1 MINVPIDFKFLSGFK
16 FFNVIMP
23 LSKKNDDKLF
33 LSFTGN
39 ETLFAYEK
47 LLINLL
53 NDMRVDKALSAS
65 VLMQN
70 KIKFLEDLVIELIR
84 YNTWERNG

>member
-1 MINVPIDFKFLSGFK
+1 
-16 FFNVIMP
+16 MP

-33 LSFTGN
+33 LKFTGKA
-39 ETLFAYEK
+39 TLFAYEK

-53 NDMRVDKALSAS
+53 NDMRVDKKLSAS
-65 VLMQN
+65 ILMQN

-84 YNTWERNG
+84 YNVRARNG